1 MENNNAHAAID
12 PAAYAAMK
20 TTMGEIF
27 SDVIA
32 TFLDY
37 VPQQLDK
44 LDTAI
49 QQADC
54 ENIFTAAH
62 SIKSS
67 CSSIGALGVASIAQQ
82 IEQLG
87 RNKISAGTEQLYQ
100 TLLRQF
106 SKAVAFLEQD
116 RAG

>member
-1 MENNNAHAAID
+1 MARSAID

-20 TTMGEIF
+20 DTMGEIF
-27 SDVIA
+27 SEVVK

-37 VPQQLDK
+37 VPKQIDR

-54 ENIFTAAH
+54 ENIFTSAH
-62 SIKSS
+62 AIKSS
-67 CSSIGALGVASIAQQ
+67 CSSIGALGVAGAAEQ

-87 RNKISAGTEQLYQ
+87 RNNISAGAEQHYQ
-100 TLLRQF
+100 TLLQQYAE
-106 SKAVAFLEQD
+106 AVEFLKQD
-116 RAG
+116 SAI